1 MLNNMKLRTRMIAG
15 FVLVALIPIV
25 IGFIGLQNIRT
36 MSQADQKL
44 YDEGTVPLPELS
56 GIGVSL
62 QRMRVASRD
71 FIAAQGDAEKRAKF
85 EKQLNDLSAN
95 VDKISSDLERRNLSP
110 EMRKTFE
117 EYKVA
122 RKAYAV
128 YLTRIIDL
136 ARAGKDKDAWGILWS
151 DDYNTEVSN
160 GLNAIDKMEEIKVA
174 EAKEAIEQNKALA
187 NASAW
192 EMSLAIATGLVL
204 AIGSGLWLTRSILGP
219 LKKIAEILRYVAGG
233 DLTKRLEFTGDNEI
247 AQMGGALNQSLEA
260 MSEAMKAIGNNSQ
273 ALAGSA
279 EELSAVS
286 HEMSSNAEET
296 SAQASVVAAA
306 AEQVTKNMH
315 TVATSAEEMTAT
327 IQEIAKNAHE
337 AAKVATSAVQSA
349 EMTNVTMNKLR
360 ESSSEVGQVVKVI
373 TSIAQQTNLLALNA
387 TIEAARAG
395 EAGKGFAVVANEVKE
410 LAKGTAKA
418 TEDISRKIELIQ
430 GNTKEAIDT
439 ILQIG
444 GIIAR
449 INDISNTI
457 ATAVEEQSATTN
469 EIARNVSE
477 AVRGSTQVTENI
489 ASVATAAR
497 STTSGAAGT
506 QQAAVELAR
515 MASDLQQLVQ
525 RFKYEEHS
533 RPVYAEKPP
542 YAGFRGQREQT
553 SGLVAR
559 LEPEAAFAGKS

>member
-1 MLNNMKLRTRMIAG
+1 MLNNMKLRTRMITG

-25 IGFIGLQNIRT
+25 IGFIGLRNIRT

-44 YDEGTVPLPELS
+44 YEEGTVPLPELS
-56 GIGVSL
+56 DIGISL

-85 EKQLNDLSAN
+85 ENQLNDLSAN
-95 VDKISSDLERRNLSP
+95 VDKVSSDFDRRNLSP

-117 EYKVA
+117 EYKAA

-128 YLTRIIDL
+128 YLARIIDL

-151 DDYNTEVSN
+151 DNYNTEVSN
-160 GLNAIDKMEEIKVA
+160 GLKAIDKMEEMKVA

-192 EMSLAIATGLVL
+192 QMSLAITVGLVL
-204 AIGSGLWLTRSILGP
+204 AIGSGFWLTSIIVRP
-219 LKKIAEILRYVAGG
+219 L
-233 DLTKRLEFTGDNEI
+233 
-247 AQMGGALNQSLEA
+247 SLFA
-260 MSEAMKAIGNNSQ
+260 NS
-273 ALAGSA
+273 LASSSTQ
-279 EELSAVS
+279 LSGVS

-315 TVATSAEEMTAT
+315 TVSASAEEMTAT
-327 IQEIAKNAHE
+327 IREIARNAHE

-349 EMTNVTMNKLR
+349 EMTNVTMNKLG
-360 ESSSEVGQVVKVI
+360 ESSSEIGQVVKVI

-449 INDISNTI
+449 INDISSTI

-477 AVRGSTQVTENI
+477 AVRGSAQVTENI
-489 ASVATAAR
+489 TSVATAAR

-506 QQAAVELAR
+506 QDAAQELAQ
-515 MASDLQQLVQ
+515 MATQLQQLVG
-525 RFKYEEHS
+525 RTKD
-533 RPVYAEKPP
+533 
-542 YAGFRGQREQT
+542 AGNNGFAHLAY
-553 SGLVAR
+553 SGRSIHTDRTVVNGHR
-559 LEPEAAFAGKS
+559 D